1 MTQILVIEDDDLVRN
16 MISNTL
22 RKAGFEVALAA
33 NGKEGLEQAEALKPE
48 LVVTDID
55 QESIDRAVKQFDAT
69 AVAPDAIYDVEADV
83 YAPCALGATINDMT
97 LPRLK
102 VGVVAGSAN
111 NVLAESR
118 HGDEL
123 HERGILYAP
132 DYVINAGGLMSVYG
146 ELQGWDRD
154 RVIRQVAEIHR
165 SLKRLFAIS
174 KAEGVAP
181 HVAAD
186 MMARERIAA
195 VGALHRVRTHSST

>member
-1 MTQILVIEDDDLVRN
+1 MTVYDCRDPVERDRGV
-16 MISNTL
+16 T
-22 RKAGFEVALAA
+22 AA
-33 NGKEGLEQAEALKPE
+33 VSSAKRGE
-48 LVVTDID
+48 LVVLPTDTLY
-55 QESIDRAVKQFDAT
+55 S
-69 AVAPDAIYDVEADV
+69 VACDVF
-83 YAPCALGATINDMT
+83 APCALGATVNDQT

-123 HERGILYAP
+123 HARGILYAP

-146 ELQGWDRD
+146 ELQNWNRE
-154 RVIRQVAEIHR
+154 RVMRQVGEIHR
-165 SLKRLFAIS
+165 SLTRLFAIS
-174 KAEGVAP
+174 KEEGVAP

-195 VGALHRVRTHSST
+195 VGALHRVRTHS